1 MARVQ
6 TREQTDWLQECDM
19 PHSPSERLC
28 LFDSEFSMSA
38 KELEKSGCEG
48 LSNQKKKLTC
58 RYSSRRQLSLEFRLN
73 TYLVY

>member
-1 MARVQ
+1 MAIVQ

-19 PHSPSERLC
+19 PHSLSERLC

-38 KELEKSGCEG
+38 KEMEKSGCGG
-48 LSNQKKKLTC
+48 LSNKKKLTC